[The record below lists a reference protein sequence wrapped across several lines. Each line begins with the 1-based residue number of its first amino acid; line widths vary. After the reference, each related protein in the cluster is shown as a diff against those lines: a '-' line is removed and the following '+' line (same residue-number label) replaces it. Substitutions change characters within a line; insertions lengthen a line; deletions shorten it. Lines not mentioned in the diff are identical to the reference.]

1 MWKFMWLLTYLE
13 KILCVLI
20 CMYLNF
26 YPLEKLH
33 SGFLLFLILSCDIKY
48 FNK

>member
-1 MWKFMWLLTYLE
+1 MWLLTYLE

-26 YPLEKLH
+26 YPLEGCYKVAQWVFT
-33 SGFLLFLILSCDIKY
+33 GFDFEL
-48 FNK
+48 